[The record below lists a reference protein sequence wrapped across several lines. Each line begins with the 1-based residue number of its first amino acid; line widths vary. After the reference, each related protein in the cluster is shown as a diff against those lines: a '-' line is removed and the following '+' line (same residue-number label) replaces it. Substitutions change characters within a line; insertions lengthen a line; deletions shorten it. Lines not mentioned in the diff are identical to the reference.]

1 MSEINGEVD
10 GSSKSILSFVTWT
23 ASIFVYLCFVA
34 WALLPG
40 KTLHYFGVTYYPSRY
55 YAVALPA
62 YVLVV
67 YLLSGVAY
75 IGLNL
80 FYTLDPEDKATIRDI
95 GPTALTGG
103 QMVAPLSFIKTS
115 NVGTKDNGIPDIGD
129 LDPIQLS
136 SLLVD
141 GLHR

>member
-1 MSEINGEVD
+1 MSESNGEID
-10 GSSKSILSFVTWT
+10 GSSKSILSFVAWT

-34 WALLPG
+34 WAVLPG
-40 KTLHYFGVTYYPSRY
+40 KTLHYFGITYYPSRY

-67 YLLSGVAY
+67 YSLSGLAY
-75 IGLNL
+75 MGLNM
-80 FYTLDPEDKATIRDI
+80 FNTLDPEDKATMTDVRSSASADSH
-95 GPTALTGG
+95 
-103 QMVAPLSFIKTS
+103 MSAPLTFIKTS

-141 GLHR
+141 GTHR